1 MKIKFQNVTNLL
13 IIFSISSFIFLWGY
27 SYPYN
32 FNYIILIHSL
42 ILIIFNFWKKNLKL
56 FNNDTSIAIFL
67 LIHFFIVAIII
78 QELNFQALKFIGVV
92 FLISYFIYYN
102 KNFIFDNLKLI
113 IDLFLIIFFIN
124 IFYDIFYIGINQN
137 FHLRKDFLLFPE
149 KGYLDF
155 QDSIFNC
162 KYSYF
167 RAEEKFNYLIFKEI
181 SHFGMIAPAVILAKV
196 LFLKKENLISNLFL
210 LLFCMFTILF
220 FSTSLIFCLMI
231 SSVFFIFFM
240 KKNMDLPKIS
250 ILLSIIIFCTFT
262 LIFNNS
268 CNTKISDTLNL
279 FKNNIDKFI
288 FKSKKNDEI
297 IVTVPKNLYENKNS
311 KFYKW
316 ESKYFPNLS
325 SAVLFNSFLISF
337 EALEKSLIGFG
348 FNNYEIASKLYF
360 DNSSKKLKNIG
371 KNGIDRIKN
380 YNLKDG
386 SNNLAKLIAEF
397 GILSILLIFLVIK
410 FMKNPN
416 ISPENKIFYITLFL
430 SQLVRGAGYFNGG
443 FIFAILIM
451 ISSLSIKKKND

>member
-1 MKIKFQNVTNLL
+1 SV
-13 IIFSISSFIFLWGY
+13 
-27 SYPYN
+27 
-32 FNYIILIHSL
+32 
-42 ILIIFNFWKKNLKL
+42 
-56 FNNDTSIAIFL
+56 
-67 LIHFFIVAIII
+67 
-78 QELNFQALKFIGVV
+78 
-92 FLISYFIYYN
+92 
-102 KNFIFDNLKLI
+102 
-113 IDLFLIIFFIN
+113 
-124 IFYDIFYIGINQN
+124 
-137 FHLRKDFLLFPE
+137 
-149 KGYLDF
+149 
-155 QDSIFNC
+155 FNC

-167 RAEEKFNYLIFKEI
+167 RAEEKFNYLVFKEI

-210 LLFCMFTILF
+210 LLFCIFTILF

-231 SSVFFIFFM
+231 SSIFFIFFM
-240 KKNMDLPKIS
+240 KKNMDVPKLS
-250 ILLSIIIFCTFT
+250 ILLSIIIFCTST

-279 FKNNIDKFI
+279 FKNNTDKFI

-316 ESKYFPNLS
+316 ETKYFPNLS

-386 SNNLAKLIAEF
+386 SNNLAKLITEF
-397 GILSILLIFLVIK
+397 GILSILLIFLLIK

-416 ISPENKIFYITLFL
+416 ISLENKIFYITLFL

-451 ISSLSIKKKND
+451 ISSLSLKKKND